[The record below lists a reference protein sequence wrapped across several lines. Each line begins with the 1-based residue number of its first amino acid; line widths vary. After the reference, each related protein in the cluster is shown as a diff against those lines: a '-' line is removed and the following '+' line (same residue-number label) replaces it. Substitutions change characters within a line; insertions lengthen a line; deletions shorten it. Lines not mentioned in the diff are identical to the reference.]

1 MPTGEDAQSQSAL
14 AESIAAMYA
23 TPPGTVANMLA
34 AAGPAL
40 TPVAKA
46 VGFTVNLI
54 GPVYYKIFKLGLY
67 GYEKLPF
74 ELIHSICGLGLAF
87 CGGAYCSSVAA
98 VDAFRMNG
106 WAQTRAYLMDVRG
119 ELRNVWAGHVHDD
132 DEARSDEEPYSELLR
147 RKLRVTALSVKD
159 PSTLAVAVGGL
170 YTAWLAVQGTLRLE
184 FAKTITLGLSI
195 ADLATP
201 MAERL
206 LLPVLAQLVPAEYK
220 HWLPL
225 LVQSAAKAVGVSLA
239 WRLQV
244 MVSAV
249 HLALRGGLLFSRG
262 LLRYAKK
269 KDWLPG
275 YNEDLYWDEAIGYA
289 VAVAGLKFQWT
300 YGFGL
305 PFPANIVFWPLDV
318 VEWYIRWTITS
329 SEPIA

>member
-1 MPTGEDAQSQSAL
+1 MPSTEDAQSQAAL
-14 AESIAAMYA
+14 AESIAAMYR
-23 TPPGTVANMLA
+23 TPPGTVAKLLA

-46 VGFTVNLI
+46 VGFTVNLV
-54 GPVYYKIFKLGLY
+54 GPIYYKIFKLGLY

-119 ELRNVWAGHVHDD
+119 ELRNVWAGYVHDD

-206 LLPVLAQLVPAEYK
+206 LLPLLAQLVPAEYK

-225 LVQSAAKAVGVSLA
+225 LVQSVAKAVGVSLA

-244 MVSAV
+244 PRSD
-249 HLALRGGLLFSRG
+249 R
-262 LLRYAKK
+262 
-269 KDWLPG
+269 
-275 YNEDLYWDEAIGYA
+275 
-289 VAVAGLKFQWT
+289 
-300 YGFGL
+300 
-305 PFPANIVFWPLDV
+305 
-318 VEWYIRWTITS
+318 IR
-329 SEPIA
+329 

>member
-1 MPTGEDAQSQSAL
+1 
-14 AESIAAMYA
+14 
-23 TPPGTVANMLA
+23 
-34 AAGPAL
+34 
-40 TPVAKA
+40 
-46 VGFTVNLI
+46 
-54 GPVYYKIFKLGLY
+54 
-67 GYEKLPF
+67 
-74 ELIHSICGLGLAF
+74 
-87 CGGAYCSSVAA
+87 
-98 VDAFRMNG
+98 
-106 WAQTRAYLMDVRG
+106 
-119 ELRNVWAGHVHDD
+119 VHDD

-206 LLPVLAQLVPAEYK
+206 LLPLLAQLVPAEYK

-225 LVQSAAKAVGVSLA
+225 LVQSVAKAVGVSLA

-244 MVSAV
+244 LVSAV

-269 KDWLPG
+269 EGWLPG

-305 PFPANIVFWPLDV
+305 PFPVNIVFWPLDV